1 MLPLKDTLPSRRFL
15 LVTLTLVVANVAVW
29 AAYQVPHGDASAM
42 TLGYRPCELDS
53 SCDGSGLPWG
63 LNLLTSL
70 FAHGSWAHIIGNML
84 FLVIFGDN
92 VEALLGRVRF
102 LGFYVLGGLAATAL
116 QSGVTFAFGGDGA
129 TEVPNIGASGAIA
142 AVLGAYLLE
151 FPRSRVLNLGRA
163 GLLLYDPGARVPR
176 HLVRRADLHRRA
188 VADGAGRGGRRG
200 VLRARRRLPLRPG
213 ARAGVRARP
222 AARPAAACGLND
234 GRTLPITATS
244 PCSLLG

>member
-84 FLVIFGDN
+84 FLLIFGDH

-151 FPRSRVLNLGRA
+151 FPRSRVLTWVAPAFFFTIPALAFLGIWFVEQIYIGGLSLTAPEEGGGVAFFAHVGGFLFGLGLVRVFALGR
-163 GLLLYDPGARVPR
+163 PR
-176 HLVRRADLHRRA
+176 AIARA
-188 VADGAGRGGRRG
+188 V
-200 VLRARRRLPLRPG
+200 L
-213 ARAGVRARP
+213 
-222 AARPAAACGLND
+222 
-234 GRTLPITATS
+234 
-244 PCSLLG
+244 

>member
-1 MLPLKDTLPSRRFL
+1 MLPLKDTLPSRRFP
-15 LVTLTLVVANVAVW
+15 LVTLTLVVANIAIW

-42 TLGYRPCELDS
+42 TLGYRPCEVDS

-84 FLVIFGDN
+84 FLLIFGDN

-129 TEVPNIGASGAIA
+129 TGVPNIGASGAIA

-151 FPRSRVLNLGRA
+151 FPRSRVLTWVAPAFFFTIPALAFLGIWFVEQIYIG
-163 GLLLYDPGARVPR
+163 GLSLTVPEEGGGVAFFA
-176 HLVRRADLHRRA
+176 HVGGFLFGLGLVRVFAFGRPRGLPQP
-188 VADGAGRGGRRG
+188 AG
-200 VLRARRRLPLRPG
+200 
-213 ARAGVRARP
+213 
-222 AARPAAACGLND
+222 
-234 GRTLPITATS
+234 
-244 PCSLLG
+244 